1 MDPLQK
7 LLQSEPYI
15 LLDGAM
21 GTMLMAM
28 GLEQG
33 HPPEEWNVSYPDRVL
48 GVHEGYI
55 AAGSRLILTN
65 TFGGTHFRLKLHN
78 LHHRV
83 AELNRAAAQ
92 LARRAADNAPHL
104 VVVAGSMGPTGE
116 LMEPMGT
123 MTFDQAVEAFA
134 EQARALVKGG
144 VDLLWVETMSDLEEL
159 RAAVQGARS
168 AMDASG
174 SPLPITACMTFDTN
188 RHTMMGVSPQQ
199 AVRALRE
206 LDLAAMGANCGNGPA
221 EIEDVIRAMVAENPG
236 VPLIAKSNAGIPRL
250 VGGSELIYDGT
261 PVVMGGYA
269 YRVRDLGARLIG
281 GCCGNTPDHLRAM
294 SAVLKG
300 EVDTEDLPPP
310 PQPKRRV
317 ATTDNNRR
325 GHTRRHRRRR

>member
-1 MDPLQK
+1 MNPLEQ
-7 LLQSEPYI
+7 LLESEPYI

-33 HPPEEWNVSYPDRVL
+33 APPEEWNVIYPDRVL

-65 TFGGTHFRLKLHN
+65 TFGGTRYRLKLHN
-78 LHHRV
+78 LHERV
-83 AELNRAAAQ
+83 HELNYAAAQ

-104 VVVAGSMGPTGE
+104 IVVAGSMGPTGE

-123 MTFDQAVEAFA
+123 MTFDQARDAFA
-134 EQARALVKGG
+134 EQAAGLAEGG

-159 RAAVQGARS
+159 RAAVEGARS
-168 AMDASG
+168 VVGTSG
-174 SPLPITACMTFDTN
+174 SHLPVAASMTFDTN

-206 LDLAAMGANCGNGPA
+206 LDLVAMGANCGNGPA
-221 EIEDVIRAMVAENPG
+221 EIEDVIAAMVREDPG

-261 PVVMGGYA
+261 PVVMAGYA
-269 YRVRDLGARLIG
+269 HRVRNMGARLIG

-300 EVDTEDLPPP
+300 DTDPEGLPAAPRP
-310 PQPKRRV
+310 ERQV
-317 ATTDNNRR
+317 AANSNSRR
-325 GHTRRHRRRR
+325 GHTRRHRRR

>member
-1 MDPLQK
+1 MNPIQR

-33 HPPEEWNVSYPDRVL
+33 HPPEEWNSSFPDRVL

-65 TFGGTHFRLKLHN
+65 TFGGTRFRLKLHN
-78 LHHRV
+78 LDGRV
-83 AELNRAAAQ
+83 AELNHAAAQ
-92 LARRAADNAPHL
+92 LARRAADNASHL

-134 EQARALVKGG
+134 EQAAALAEGG

-168 AMDASG
+168 VSDLPVAAS
-174 SPLPITACMTFDTN
+174 MTFDTN

-206 LDLAAMGANCGNGPA
+206 LDLVAMGANCGNGPA
-221 EIEDVIRAMVAENPG
+221 EIEDVINAMIAEAPDL
-236 VPLIAKSNAGIPRL
+236 PLIAKSNAGIPRL

-261 PVVMGGYA
+261 PMVMAGYA
-269 YRVRDLGARLIG
+269 HRVRALGAQLIG
-281 GCCGNTPDHLRAM
+281 GCCGSTPDHLRAM
-294 SAVLKG
+294 SAALKG
-300 EVDTEDLPPP
+300 EVASDELPPP
-310 PQPKRRV
+310 PRPRRAAV
-317 ATTDNNRR
+317 ATNQNRK
-325 GHTRRHRRRR
+325 GHSRRHRRR